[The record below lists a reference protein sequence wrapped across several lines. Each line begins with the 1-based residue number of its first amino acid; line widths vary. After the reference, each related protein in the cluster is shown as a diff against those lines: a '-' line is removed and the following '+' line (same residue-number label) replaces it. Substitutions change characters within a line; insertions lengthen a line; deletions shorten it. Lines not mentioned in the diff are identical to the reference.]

1 MSIEQ
6 RKLADEYENIK
17 KIIIKKDYTKEE
29 KRKNKSFKEQMN
41 EYFKKQKDH
50 KSFKKLLDDF
60 NKAIDD
66 LPNNQEEFITSS
78 DILFDYFN
86 GSYRR

>member
-6 RKLADEYENIK
+6 RKLAEEYGNIK

-29 KRKNKSFKEQMN
+29 KRKINIFKERIN
-41 EYFKKQKDH
+41 EYFKKQKDS

-60 NKAIDD
+60 NKSIDD
-66 LPNNQEEFITSS
+66 LANNQEEFITSS

-86 GSYRR
+86 GSFRR